1 MPGFSL
7 DQVSRV
13 LKLGL
18 LCSHPLPNARPTMRE
33 VTQYL
38 DGGVPLP
45 EFPLEY
51 LGSIMLELVY
61 NAEFFNKNVTSYV
74 SSGVIS
80 DLSGGR

>member
-1 MPGFSL
+1 
-7 DQVSRV
+7 
-13 LKLGL
+13 
-18 LCSHPLPNARPTMRE
+18 MRE